1 MEKQVKRTSRKDQ
14 DGIRGQ
20 RDDKDKGICEQGDKR
35 IRVYEEKRIMVPG
48 AQYIRGSGDHR
59 QHMTPQHS
67 PQPHPSATSLQ
78 PLGLSRLH
86 QLSPSHS
93 PWWPRS
99 HSTPSRSAAP
109 SPACITPHPYFYKH
123 TPYKPPCTA
132 SSTLAMHIH
141 HPTHMLLT
149 IGMQVCNTRAHP
161 APHTTGYCCPGK
173 GPQ

>member
-1 MEKQVKRTSRKDQ
+1 
-14 DGIRGQ
+14 
-20 RDDKDKGICEQGDKR
+20 
-35 IRVYEEKRIMVPG
+35 MVSG
-48 AQYIRGSGDHR
+48 AQYLRGSGDHR

-93 PWWPRS
+93 PWWSRA

-132 SSTLAMHIH
+132 SSTQAMHIH

-173 GPQ
+173 GAAVKEARAPCIAAYSASSIKLRHLTSKEALKCAPSMSAV